1 MNDCTPGMFI
11 LSYLLDPAYYR
22 DGALRLAP
30 PSRRDFT
37 KQTVSPLVNYLIVN
51 ARLML
56 RNEQIR
62 EQKGDSSDGDL
73 LVKQIRTYM
82 YREAPFDRPCT
93 DLSLRLGWWTS
104 ISKDSNSYLLARL
117 GIKLFSVVPSEMCNE
132 RTASKLTAM
141 STAKRNKLGPE
152 NLVRCAQ
159 LNQYWR
165 YGFGSSE
172 VQRHCQKVRLEHQP
186 AKSRLD

>member
-1 MNDCTPGMFI
+1 MFI
-11 LSYLLDPAYYR
+11 SSGPLAGNSVLLLSTLLST
-22 DGALRLAP
+22 LAVE
-30 PSRRDFT
+30 SG
-37 KQTVSPLVNYLIVN
+37 SPGCKSSIRIGGSLPK
-51 ARLML
+51 AR
-56 RNEQIR
+56 
-62 EQKGDSSDGDL
+62 KL
-73 LVKQIRTYM
+73 LH
-82 YREAPFDRPCT
+82 
-93 DLSLRLGWWTS
+93 SLHCL
-104 ISKDSNSYLLARL
+104 RL